1 MLRVHSGGV
10 NTTVPVSSIDLRLDN
25 TAGQTLETTACTSS
39 FGSCSGPLSKTA
51 HEGARSCIRHQRQSS
66 MPLERTANL
75 CI

>member
-39 FGSCSGPLSKTA
+39 FGSCRTGQGLPGSVTPHGP
-51 HEGARSCIRHQRQSS
+51 
-66 MPLERTANL
+66 
-75 CI
+75 